1 MREIT
6 NRVLQ
11 RRKSLF
17 IKIFLLMAGL
27 GIGIS
32 IPSILIFTAHHI
44 KEMKNVLV
52 ENNKLTAEL
61 ASMNVQSGY
70 FLQQWPFEF
79 LKKIKDNENIVYW
92 RVVKP
97 DGEIYLA
104 DDAEVWGKI
113 IDDEA
118 VATMTTLMKEE
129 ILSQTGEKIG
139 VIVTPL
145 DIKEDGRQWTFWL
158 GYSLKPILAM
168 RSKMLFMSLGAGLLI
183 IILVGFFA
191 YYFSKGITRPL
202 KQLVEGTKAISKG
215 NLDYEIK
222 KESTDEIGEL
232 ADSFNK
238 MAGDLKRTT
247 ISRDYFDNIIRS
259 MIDTLVIF
267 DSQEKIKMVN
277 RATLDLLQY
286 REEELIGKPASILF
300 AEGEALFRKEKLGE
314 LIERGKIRNFDTTY
328 LTKSGEKIPV
338 SFSGSI
344 MRNAKREIE
353 GIVGVA
359 KDIRKTQKLISEL
372 KAANLELTRSKNAML
387 NMLEDL
393 DESHR
398 KLKAFHSQL
407 LQTEK
412 MVAVGRLAAG
422 VAHEINNPLSGVLG
436 FAQVLL
442 QEIPEG
448 NAWRRDVGKI
458 EEGAKRCKKI
468 VSDLLT
474 FSRQEDFEMELAD
487 IREVIDSTLSL
498 CQNQILLEKV
508 KIIRDYEENLPK
520 LRVSIP
526 QIEQVFLNLI
536 TNAIQA
542 MSEGEELK
550 ISTRWGNGGDSVEIS
565 FTDTGKGIEKENL
578 PRIFEPFYT
587 TQEVGKGTGLGL
599 SVSYEI
605 LKRHNGSIKAESE
618 GEGKGARFMV
628 ILPAEKKG
636 YES

>member
-458 EEGAKRCKKI
+458 EEGARRCKKI

-542 MSEGEELK
+542 MSEGGELK

>member
-1 MREIT
+1 MDRT
-6 NRVLQ
+6 AGRVSK
-11 RRKSLF
+11 RRSSIF

-27 GIGIS
+27 AIGIS

-44 KEMKNVLV
+44 KYTKNILL
-52 ENNKLTAEL
+52 ENNKLIAEL

-104 DDAEVWGKI
+104 DDAEVWGKRI
-113 IDDEA
+113 EDEA
-118 VATMTTLMKEE
+118 VATRTTLMKEE
-129 ILSQTGEKIG
+129 ILSKTGEKIG
-139 VIVTPL
+139 VIVRPL

-158 GYSLKPILAM
+158 GYSLEPILAM
-168 RSKMLFMSLGAGLLI
+168 KRKILSMSLGVELVI
-183 IILVGFFA
+183 IILVGFLA
-191 YYFSKGITRPL
+191 YYFSKGITRPV
-202 KQLVEGTKAISKG
+202 KQLVEGTKAISEG

-222 KESTDEIGEL
+222 TESSDEIGEL
-232 ADSFNK
+232 ADSYNK
-238 MAGDLKRTT
+238 MAYDLKKTT

-286 REEELIGKPASILF
+286 REEELMGKPASILF
-300 AEGEALFRKEKLGE
+300 AEGEPLFRKEKLRE
-314 LIERGKIRNFDTTY
+314 LIERGKIRNFDTIY
-328 LTKSGEKIPV
+328 LTKSREKIPV

-344 MRNAKREIE
+344 MRNVQGEIE

-398 KLKAFHSQL
+398 ELKTLHSQL

-474 FSRQEDFEMELAD
+474 FSRQEDFELELAD

-498 CQNQILLEKV
+498 CQNQILLDKI
-508 KIIRDYEENLPK
+508 KIIKDYEENLPK

-542 MSEGEELK
+542 MSEGGELK

-578 PRIFEPFYT
+578 SRIFEPFYT

>member
-1 MREIT
+1 MGKT
-6 NRVLQ
+6 AGRVSK
-11 RRKSLF
+11 RRSSIF

-44 KEMKNVLV
+44 KYAKNILL
-52 ENNKLTAEL
+52 ENNKLIAEL

-79 LKKIKDNENIVYW
+79 FKKIKDNENIVYW

-104 DDAEVWGKI
+104 DDAEVWGKRI
-113 IDDEA
+113 EDEA
-118 VATMTTLMKEE
+118 VATRTTLMKEE
-129 ILSQTGEKIG
+129 ILSKTGEKIG
-139 VIVTPL
+139 VIVRPL
-145 DIKEDGRQWTFWL
+145 DIKENGRQWTFWL
-158 GYSLKPILAM
+158 GYSLEPILVM
-168 RSKMLFMSLGAGLLI
+168 KRKVLFMSLGVEFLI
-183 IILVGFFA
+183 MILVGFLA
-191 YYFSKGITRPL
+191 YYFSKGITRPV
-202 KQLVEGTKAISKG
+202 KQLVEGTKAISEG

-222 KESTDEIGEL
+222 TESRDEIGEL
-232 ADSFNK
+232 ADSYKK
-238 MAGDLKRTT
+238 MAYDLKRTT

-286 REEELIGKPASILF
+286 RKEELIGKPVSILF
-300 AEGEALFRKEKLGE
+300 AEGEPFFKKEKLAE

-344 MRNAKREIE
+344 MRNEQGEIE

-398 KLKAFHSQL
+398 ELKTLHSQL

-448 NAWRRDVGKI
+448 NAWHRDVGKI

-474 FSRQEDFEMELAD
+474 FSRQEDFELELAD

-498 CQNQILLEKV
+498 CQNQILVEKI

-542 MSEGEELK
+542 MSEGGELK

-578 PRIFEPFYT
+578 SRIFEPFYT

-628 ILPAEKKG
+628 ILPVEKKR